1 MTQYSGMSFS
11 LWECMSARERDEH
24 VWLYKILNN
33 GLGKKCSF
41 PFGQWPTVICT
52 GLCDF
57 PRRMWGHPLLWSVCW
72 MWSWPWL
79 QMQKTFLS
87 CTRGKGGWD
96 MQRRVD
102 SECVEGVWGEV
113 SQFSPSALD
122 QSSLSQTSALQWRT
136 KPWERKSHTCSWNL
150 WVFRVY
156 FPLMIDKSGP
166 NQIPFFRKENTKNH
180 IFPLHFSSHIE
191 KSHRGID
198 TSFG

>member
-52 GLCDF
+52 SLCDF

-79 QMQKTFLS
+79 QMQKTFPAPEGREGGTCREEWTVS
-87 CTRGKGGWD
+87 VWRG
-96 MQRRVD
+96 R
-102 SECVEGVWGEV
+102 GER
-113 SQFSPSALD
+113 
-122 QSSLSQTSALQWRT
+122 SLSFPHLRWIRAPFPKQVLCSDELNHKR
-136 KPWERKSHTCSWNL
+136 ERATLVAEIC

-166 NQIPFFRKENTKNH
+166 NRIPFFRKENTKNH